1 MLRVQLLGDL
11 RLYLDGTALRASSS
25 RRSWV
30 LLAWLALHRGSIHGR
45 PSPLCSGPTSS
56 TRALA
61 EACGPP
67 CGRCANRWVPPPTT
81 TCSWTRDRIGFLAE
95 ADLRLDTDDLD
106 DLVAAGRLVEAAD
119 AGAVELLPGVTD
131 DWVLEARDAHRRRMV
146 VMLETLAQQA
156 GADGRTGTA
165 VDWTRRQLAVDPH
178 ADEPVRRLMIRL
190 PRPGTGS
197 PRSVPTSATV
207 SCWLV
212 SWTRVR
218 RKS

>member
-1 MLRVQLLGDL
+1 MFWPDV
-11 RLYLDGTALRASSS
+11 LDAS
-25 RRSWV
+25 
-30 LLAWLALHRGSIHGR
+30 ARGSLR
-45 PSPLCSGPTSS
+45 SALWSVRQSLGPATDDY
-56 TRALA
+56 LQL
-61 EACGPP
+61 E
-67 CGRCANRWVPPPTT
+67 
-81 TCSWTRDRIGFLAE
+81 RDRIGFLAE